1 MIPEDKERLRQAF
14 IAAAHSPVT
23 QTPLEGSTLK
33 MCDILLQQTAT
44 NNQFNALEK
53 EIDAGRITVDG
64 IIEQLQ
70 KNYPAAVPSA

>member
-1 MIPEDKERLRQAF
+1 MTPEDIERVRRAF
-14 IAAAHSPVT
+14 IAAAHSPMA

-33 MCDILLQQTAT
+33 ISDILLQQTAT
-44 NNQFNALEK
+44 NNQFYALEK
-53 EIDAGRITVDG
+53 DIAAGRITVEG